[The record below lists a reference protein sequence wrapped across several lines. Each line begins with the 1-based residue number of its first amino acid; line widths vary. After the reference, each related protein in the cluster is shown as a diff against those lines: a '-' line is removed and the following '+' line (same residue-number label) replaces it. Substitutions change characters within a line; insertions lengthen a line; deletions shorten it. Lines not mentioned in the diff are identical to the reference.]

1 MGAERVCGKTPILS
15 WMLGFFLTGNKIRK
29 KEGDQE
35 KTRQGRAIGIYHLAP
50 PSSPML
56 SEPPEDGC
64 VSRACSAVILPGNLW
79 CSGGHLTFNP
89 APYW

>member
-1 MGAERVCGKTPILS
+1 MRAERVCGKTPILS

-64 VSRACSAVILPGNLW
+64 QQGLLSCNLAW
-79 CSGGHLTFNP
+79 EFMVFWWP
-89 APYW
+89 FDI